1 MEKTELPK
9 FLEPEFLKRFR
20 SYLIKYLLVFSIFW
34 VIFLVWSPQIFPFLI
49 SPYLKLFKSNSLI
62 FTGIEEVFLV
72 LLKLSFYFTLMLT
85 LPFLV
90 IPIARFLLQHLG
102 EGVKF
107 FKKFSFLF
115 ILSLMIG
122 FLVGYFLIIP
132 IFLKV
137 LLFFGQRF
145 EPFLKIDLFVL
156 FLLKV
161 LLFSVLIFQFPL
173 ALLGLIKINLLKE
186 EFYQRKKIY
195 FWGFFY
201 GLALLFSPTDFFLQI
216 LLTLTFYL
224 FFKLS
229 FWLAKTF

>member
-9 FLEPEFLKRFR
+9 FLEPEFLKRVR
-20 SYLIKYLLVFSIFW
+20 AYLIKYLLVFSVFW
-34 VIFLVWSPQIFPFLI
+34 VIFLIWSPKILSFLI
-49 SPYLKLFKSNSLI
+49 SPYLKFFKSSSLI
-62 FTGIEEVFLV
+62 FTGIEEVFWI
-72 LLKLSFYFTLMLT
+72 LLKLSFYLTLILT

-90 IPIARFLLQHLG
+90 IPMARFLLQCLG
-102 EGVKF
+102 EDIKF

-115 ILSLMIG
+115 ILSLITG

-132 IFLKV
+132 FFLKV
-137 LLFFGQRF
+137 LLFFGQKF
-145 EPFLKIDLFVL
+145 EPFLKVDLFVL

-173 ALLGLIKINLLKE
+173 GIVGLIKINLLKE
-186 EFYQRKKIY
+186 ELYHRKKIY

-201 GLALLFSPTDFFLQI
+201 GLALLFAPTDFFLQI